1 MEIICTPRDG
11 KVKHARV
18 FQIALEGVG
27 EKSSVPVR
35 GRDQVKNFGEGR
47 DLFTGWR
54 KSVEERFGTFKPI
67 SMLKT
72 KFCKY

>member
-1 MEIICTPRDG
+1 M
-11 KVKHARV
+11 
-18 FQIALEGVG
+18 
-27 EKSSVPVR
+27 PVR
-35 GRDQVKNFGEGR
+35 GRDEVKNFGEGR
-47 DLFTGWR
+47 DLFIGWR